1 MWETIGQILTSSNA
15 LIVLMFLLAMV
26 LVAFILIKNGY
37 INFDNES
44 LRIGYADRE
53 RNIIKQQQDYVWLH
67 LQDMEANIEK
77 PEGYDKTLGQMIIMA
92 MYIEYVSWIS
102 FNHLT
107 KSDAYISVKQNKLVA
122 VVNRYTVKPEF
133 KNEEFL
139 ELIKKDTKQTIYELI
154 KIREVY
160 KDN

>member
-1 MWETIGQILTSSNA
+1 MWETIGKILTSSNA
-15 LIVLMFLLAMV
+15 LIVLMFLLV
-26 LVAFILIKNGY
+26 IVFVAVILIKNGY

-67 LQDMEANIEK
+67 LQDIEANIEK
-77 PEGYDKTLGQMIIMA
+77 PEDYDATLGQMIIMA

-107 KSDAYISVKQNKLVA
+107 KSDAYISVKQNRLVSI
-122 VVNRYTVKPEF
+122 VNRYTVKERF
-133 KNEEFL
+133 KGEDF
-139 ELIKKDTKQTIYELI
+139 IAFIRKDTKDTIYELI

>member
-67 LQDMEANIEK
+67 LQDIEANIEK
-77 PEGYDKTLGQMIIMA
+77 PEDYDATLGQMIIMA

-107 KSDAYISVKQNKLVA
+107 KSDAYISVKQNRLVSI
-122 VVNRYTVKPEF
+122 VNRYTVKEQF
-133 KNEEFL
+133 KGEAF
-139 ELIKKDTKQTIYELI
+139 IDFIRKDTKDTIYELI

>member
-1 MWETIGQILTSSNA
+1 MWDAIKEILTSSNA
-15 LIVLMFLLAMV
+15 SIVLVFLLV
-26 LVAFILIKNGY
+26 ILVVAVILIKNGY
-37 INFDNES
+37 INFDTES

-67 LQDMEANIEK
+67 LQDMEANLDK
-77 PEGYDKTLGQMIIMA
+77 PKDYDKTLGQMIIMA

-107 KSDAYISVKQNKLVA
+107 KSDAYISLKQNRLVA
-122 VVNRYTVKPEF
+122 LVNRYTVKEQF
-133 KNEEFL
+133 KADDFIEY
-139 ELIKKDTKQTIYELI
+139 IRKDTKETIYELI

-160 KDN
+160 KAN

>member
-1 MWETIGQILTSSNA
+1 MWETIGEILTSSNA
-15 LIVLMFLLAMV
+15 LIVLVFLLV
-26 LVAFILIKNGY
+26 ILLVAVILIKNGY
-37 INFDNES
+37 INFDTES

-67 LQDMEANIEK
+67 LQDMEANLDK
-77 PEGYDKTLGQMIIMA
+77 PKDYDKTLGQMIIMA

-107 KSDAYISVKQNKLVA
+107 KSDAYISLKQNRLVA
-122 VVNRYTVKPEF
+122 LVNRYTVKEQF
-133 KNEEFL
+133 KADDFIEY
-139 ELIKKDTKQTIYELI
+139 IRKDTKETIYELI

-160 KDN
+160 KAN

>member
-1 MWETIGQILTSSNA
+1 MI
-15 LIVLMFLLAMV
+15 V
-26 LVAFILIKNGY
+26 LVAVILIKNGY

-67 LQDMEANIEK
+67 LQDMEANLDK
-77 PEGYDKTLGQMIIMA
+77 PSDYDKNLGQMIIMA

-107 KSDAYISVKQNKLVA
+107 KSDAYISVKQNRLVA
-122 VVNRYTVKPEF
+122 LVNRYTVKEQF
-133 KNEEFL
+133 KADNFIED
-139 ELIKKDTKQTIYELI
+139 IRKDTKETIYELI

>member
-1 MWETIGQILTSSNA
+1 MWDAIKEILTSSNA
-15 LIVLMFLLAMV
+15 SIVLVFLLV
-26 LVAFILIKNGY
+26 ILLVAVILIKNGY
-37 INFDNES
+37 INFDTES

-67 LQDMEANIEK
+67 LQDMEANLDK
-77 PEGYDKTLGQMIIMA
+77 PKDYDKTLGQMIIMA

-107 KSDAYISVKQNKLVA
+107 KSDAYISLKQNRLVA
-122 VVNRYTVKPEF
+122 LVNRYTVKEQF
-133 KNEEFL
+133 KADDFIEY
-139 ELIKKDTKQTIYELI
+139 IRKDTKETIYELI

-160 KDN
+160 KAN

>member
-1 MWETIGQILTSSNA
+1 MWDAIKEILTSSNA
-15 LIVLMFLLAMV
+15 SIVLVFLLV
-26 LVAFILIKNGY
+26 ILLVAVILIKNGY
-37 INFDNES
+37 INFDTES

-67 LQDMEANIEK
+67 LQDMEANLDK
-77 PEGYDKTLGQMIIMA
+77 PSDYDKNLGQMIIMA

-107 KSDAYISVKQNKLVA
+107 KSDAYISLKQNRLVA
-122 VVNRYTVKPEF
+122 LVNRYTVKEQF
-133 KNEEFL
+133 KADDFIEY
-139 ELIKKDTKQTIYELI
+139 IRKDTKETIYELI

-160 KDN
+160 KAN

>member
-15 LIVLMFLLAMV
+15 LIVLMFLLVIV
-26 LVAFILIKNGY
+26 LVAVILIKNGY

-67 LQDMEANIEK
+67 LQDIEANIEK
-77 PEGYDKTLGQMIIMA
+77 PKDYDTTLGQMIIMA

-107 KSDAYISVKQNKLVA
+107 KSDAYISVKQNRLVSI
-122 VVNRYTVKPEF
+122 VNRYTVKEQF
-133 KNEEFL
+133 KGESF
-139 ELIKKDTKQTIYELI
+139 IDFIRKDTKETIYELI

>member
-67 LQDMEANIEK
+67 LQDMEANLTK